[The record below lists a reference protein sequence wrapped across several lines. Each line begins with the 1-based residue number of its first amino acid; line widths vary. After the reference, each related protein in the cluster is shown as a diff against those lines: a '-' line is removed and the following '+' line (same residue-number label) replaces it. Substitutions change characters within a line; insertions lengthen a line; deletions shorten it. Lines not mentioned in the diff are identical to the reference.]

1 MIRMTQHLQLIVTLT
16 MVNLVG
22 DMFAE
27 SLTETRLKSAG
38 IPVDL

>member
-1 MIRMTQHLQLIVTLT
+1 MTQQLQLIVTLM

-22 DMFAE
+22 YVSIG

-38 IPVDL
+38 IRKVDLL